1 MSMPKTIGLFLG
13 PLFFVLVHLV
23 FPDDALDRNALCVL
37 AVACW
42 MVTWW
47 ITEAVPI
54 PVTSLLPIL
63 LFPMLGIL
71 DIKESTASYA
81 HPIIFLFLGG
91 FLIAL
96 ALEKRNLHKRFAL
109 SLIKITGTK
118 PNGIILGFML
128 ATAFL
133 SMWIS
138 NTATTVMM
146 LPIALSVIQLTSNR
160 SESISITKK
169 GLNKFSISLLL
180 GIAYAAN
187 IGGMATI
194 IGTPPNV
201 VLVGFYDTL
210 YGGQI
215 SFTQWMAFGLPIA
228 TILLFVCYYILVHW
242 IYPNKV
248 KNFDGI
254 QTEIHEQLID
264 LGKFSSTEKKVAVV
278 FILTAIGWIIRQP
291 LNNMLGS
298 PVLNDTIIALMGGIL
313 MFLVPVDLKN
323 QEFIL
328 SWKDT
333 RSLPWGI
340 LLLFGG
346 GLTLASAMESVGII
360 KLIVNQFEAME
371 IKDHL
376 FLLIGL
382 TFVMLFMTEL
392 MSNVAITTIF
402 LPVVMALAV
411 SLNLSPLYFAITVT
425 LASSCAFMMPIS
437 TPPNAVVFSSGHI
450 HMNHMLKAGI
460 FLNIIAA
467 TVIIICFYL
476 MRSIII

>member
-1 MSMPKTIGLFLG
+1 M
-13 PLFFVLVHLV
+13 
-23 FPDDALDRNALCVL
+23 AVL
-37 AVACW
+37 AVATW
-42 MVTWW
+42 MVIWW

-54 PVTSLLPIL
+54 PITSLLPIL

-71 DIKESTASYA
+71 DLKQSTASYA

-146 LPIALSVIQLTSNR
+146 LPIAISVVELTRPVNLNTGTSNHR
-160 SESISITKK
+160 Y
-169 GLNKFSISLLL
+169 NKFAISLML

-187 IGGMATI
+187 IGGIATI

-201 VLVGFYDTL
+201 VLVGYYDTL
-210 YGGQI
+210 YGQQI
-215 SFTQWMAFGLPIA
+215 SFTQWMVFGLPIA
-228 TILLFVCYYILVHW
+228 AFLLASCYLLLVHW
-242 IYPNKV
+242 IYPSRI
-248 KNFDGI
+248 KNFDGVKD
-254 QTEIHEQLID
+254 EIKRQLAQ
-264 LGKFSSTEKKVAVV
+264 LGTFSLAEKKVAVV
-278 FILTAIGWIIRQP
+278 FTLTALGWILRQP
-291 LNNMLGS
+291 I
-298 PVLNDTIIALMGGIL
+298 NDLIEINLLSDTNIALIGGML
-313 MFLVPVDLKN
+313 MFMVPVNLKE
-323 QEFIL
+323 QEYIL

-333 RSLPWGI
+333 RTLPWGI

-360 KLIVNQFEAME
+360 EVIVNQFNALQ
-371 IKDHL
+371 ITDHL
-376 FLLIGL
+376 FLLIGF
-382 TFVMLFMTEL
+382 TVIMLFMTEL

-402 LPVVMALAV
+402 LPVLMALAV
-411 SLNLSPLYFAITVT
+411 SMNLSPLYFAVTVT
-425 LASSCAFMMPIS
+425 LAASCAFMMPIS
-437 TPPNAVVFSSGHI
+437 TPPNAVVFSSGYLQI
-450 HMNHMLKAGI
+450 KHMLKAGI
-460 FLNIIAA
+460 VLNIVAVVVI
-467 TVIIICFYL
+467 VLCFQILKGIII
-476 MRSIII
+476 